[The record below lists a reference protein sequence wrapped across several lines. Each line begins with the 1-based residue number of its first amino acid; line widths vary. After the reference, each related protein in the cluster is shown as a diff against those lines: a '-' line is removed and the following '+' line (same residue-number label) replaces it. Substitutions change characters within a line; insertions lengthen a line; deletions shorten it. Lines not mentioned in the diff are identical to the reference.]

1 MNKLSYIL
9 LGLAYILLSF
19 AYVFRGK
26 IGFGN
31 KSINLDH
38 RQMQI
43 VVSILYVSIG
53 YVYFADGVYHKFDDA
68 FDTHLINESHDN
80 DTNELTMDENNK
92 EIKSIK
98 KRNKYMWLLAI
109 YIIIVVITYYI
120 AKLFVK
126 NEKH

>member
-9 LGLAYILLSF
+9 LGLAYVLLSF

-43 VVSILYVSIG
+43 IVSILYVSIG
-53 YVYFADGVYHKFDDA
+53 YVYFVDGVYHKFDDA
-68 FDTHLINESHDN
+68 FDTNIINHNNN
-80 DTNELTMDENNK
+80 DIDELTTDENNK

-98 KRNKYMWLLAI
+98 KRNKYMRLLTI

-120 AKLFVK
+120 AKLYIK
-126 NEKH
+126 NEP